1 MSNLTRNSLLALC
14 AATALSLGVAQAQ
27 TPAAPTTSAA
37 PAAVKQLTI
46 PEIYQRV
53 EAAGYKEVRKIE
65 LDDGRYEVKARNAE
79 GEKVKLYISPESGE
93 IERASN
99 KK

>member
-1 MSNLTRNSLLALC
+1 MSKLARNSLLALC
-14 AATALSLGVAQAQ
+14 AATALSLSVAQAQ
-27 TPAAPTTSAA
+27 TPAAPANGAA
-37 PAAVKQLTI
+37 PATKQLTI

-65 LDDGRYEVKARNAE
+65 LDDGRYEVKARNAG
-79 GEKVKLYISPESGE
+79 GERVKLYINPTSGE
-93 IERASN
+93 IEYT